1 MYGSEENRFFFLM
14 LNFPELEISKSNIK
28 KNVWFSNEFQKKKP
42 QTEEVDFPSQ
52 DSRITNWELKNGWF
66 ELEIVQVGIW
76 KFEL

>member
-1 MYGSEENRFFFLM
+1 M
-14 LNFPELEISKSNIK
+14 NF
-28 KNVWFSNEFQKKKP
+28 KKKKQP

-52 DSRITNWELKNGWF
+52 DSRIINWELKNGWF